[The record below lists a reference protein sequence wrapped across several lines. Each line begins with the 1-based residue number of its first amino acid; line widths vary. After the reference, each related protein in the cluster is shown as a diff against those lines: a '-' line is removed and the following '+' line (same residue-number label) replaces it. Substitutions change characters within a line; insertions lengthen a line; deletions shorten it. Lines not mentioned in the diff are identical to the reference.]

1 MQISKKELRAELLQ
15 RRRSMDKNTMQ
26 KKDEAIYNNIV
37 QLPQLMHTGNIL
49 CYISTDIEVGTRRLI
64 SELIDGGKSVYAPRC
79 KGKDMRFFRLERPD
93 DTKTGA
99 FGIPEPIGDD
109 EITDFFGTVCIVPA
123 LSFDKSGYRI
133 GYGGGY
139 YDRFLR
145 AYNGTSIGI
154 CYNEFIGA
162 VLREEHDLNVDIL
175 VTEDM
180 IYDNLRQE
188 G

>member
-15 RRRSMDKNTMQ
+15 RRRGLDKASM
-26 KKDEAIYNNIV
+26 KKSDDAIHNSIV
-37 QLPQLMHTGNIL
+37 QLPQIKSAKSVL
-49 CYISTDIEVGTRRLI
+49 CYISTDIEVGTRQLI
-64 SELIDGGKSVYAPRC
+64 SALIDEGKNVFAPRC
-79 KGKDMRFFRLERPD
+79 KGKEMRFFRLRELGE
-93 DTKTGA
+93 TKEGA
-99 FGIPEPIGDD
+99 FGIPEPIGDE
-109 EITDFFGTVCIVPA
+109 EITNFSGTACIVPA
-123 LSFDKSGYRI
+123 LMFDKYGYRL

-145 AYNGTSIGI
+145 EYNGTSIGI
-154 CYNEFIGA
+154 CYSDFIGA
-162 VLREEHDLNVDIL
+162 VPREEHDLPVDVL